1 MDLEMQKYR
10 QQVLGIVFLVG
21 MISACSSDRTVVK
34 DPVPIQL
41 SNAVLKIDN
50 AVFAEIFPTDGLSND
65 TCGLPD
71 FTEPLIQKINEIR
84 AQARHCGSEYF
95 EAATPL
101 AWQNSIR
108 SAAYLHAVQ
117 MAQANIVSH
126 TSFDSRELRQRI
138 LATGYP
144 YMKAGENIAAGQR
157 TLDVVMQGWLDS
169 PSHCN
174 KMMDPDYTEVVV
186 VCVAKKNS
194 FYKTYWTMNLVRPF
208 PSESVPKKK
217 LPKEPSVIEKFYSNR
232 NVQP

>member
-1 MDLEMQKYR
+1 MQKNR
-10 QQVLGIVFLVG
+10 ERVIAMVFLIG
-21 MISACSSDRTVVK
+21 MMSACSSDLTFVK
-34 DPVPIQL
+34 DPVPKQL
-41 SNAVLKIDN
+41 SSAVLKIDN
-50 AVFAEIFPTDGLSND
+50 GVFAEIFPTDGLSND

-71 FTEPLIQKINEIR
+71 FTEPVIQKINEIR
-84 AQARHCGSEYF
+84 AQARYCGKEYF
-95 EAATPL
+95 EAAAPL
-101 AWQNSIR
+101 VWQNSIR
-108 SAAYLHAVQ
+108 NAAYQHSVQ
-117 MAQANIVSH
+117 MAQANVVSH
-126 TSFDSRELRQRI
+126 TSFDSRELNQRI

-157 TLDVVMQGWLDS
+157 TLNVVMQGWLES

-208 PSESVPKKK
+208 PGESVPKKK

>member
-1 MDLEMQKYR
+1 MQKNR
-10 QQVLGIVFLVG
+10 GRVVAIVFLIG
-21 MISACSSDRTVVK
+21 MMSACSSDLTVVK
-34 DPVPIQL
+34 DPVPKQL
-41 SNAVLKIDN
+41 SSAVLKIDN
-50 AVFAEIFPTDGLSND
+50 GVFAEIFPTDGLSND

-71 FTEPLIQKINEIR
+71 FTEPVIQKINEIR
-84 AQARHCGSEYF
+84 AQPRYCGKEYF
-95 EAATPL
+95 EAAAPL

-108 SAAYLHAVQ
+108 NAAYQHSVQ
-117 MAQANIVSH
+117 MAQANVVSH
-126 TSFDSRELRQRI
+126 TSFDSRELNQRI

-194 FYKTYWTMNLVRPF
+194 FYKTYWTMNLVKPF
-208 PSESVPKKK
+208 SSESAPKKK
-217 LPKEPSVIEKFYSNR
+217 LPKAPSVIEKFYSNR